1 MQELQYLCTLI
12 KKGEIIQHYKD
23 RMNVKFEN
31 VSKVQGL
38 LTVSMEKAD
47 YQENVDKALK
57 DARKKVQMPGFRPGM
72 VPMSLVQKM
81 YGKSIKADEINK
93 LLQEKVFGYIKDNK
107 IDMLGEPLPNE
118 EKEAGMSLDDDN
130 QTFYFDIALAPQ
142 FDAQI
147 GKDDAVTYYEIKVTP
162 EMVDN
167 QVKAYTQQNGHYEQ
181 VDAYQDKDVVKGQLV
196 ELNADG
202 TAKEGGIVVEGA
214 TLMPEYIKAA
224 AQKKLFAKA
233 KKGDVI
239 KFNPSK
245 AYEGNAIEIS
255 SLLNKKKEEVE
266 GITADFSLTIQDI
279 TRFVESELNQEV
291 FDRVFGKDA
300 VKDEAGF
307 RAKVE
312 ETLAQ
317 SFVPDSDYK
326 FLLDVRAYLM
336 EKVGKLEYAEDLLKR
351 IMKANKPDAQ
361 DDEAT
366 FQRSLEELTWHL
378 IQEKLVE
385 KYSIKV
391 EDADIK
397 AMARE
402 ATRAQFAQY
411 GMMNIPDELL
421 DNYSKEMLKKRE
433 TVDGLVNRAIESKL
447 TAALKKEVKLK
458 NKKVTVDEFNKL
470 FETATETAAKGK
482 KTKK

>member
-1 MQELQYLCTLI
+1 
-12 KKGEIIQHYKD
+12 
-23 RMNVKFEN
+23 MNVKFEN
-31 VSKVQGL
+31 VSKAQGL

-93 LLQEKVFGYIKDNK
+93 LLQEKVFNYIRENK
-107 IDMLGEPLPNE
+107 IDMLGEPMPNE

-130 QTFYFDIALAPQ
+130 LTFYFDIALAPQ
-142 FDAQI
+142 FNAEI
-147 GKDDAVTYYEIKVTP
+147 GKDDAVTYYEIKVTE
-162 EMVDN
+162 EMVNN

-181 VDAYQDKDVVKGQLV
+181 VDSYEENDVIKGQLV

-202 TAKEGGIVVEGA
+202 TAKDGGIVVEGA
-214 TLMPEYIKAA
+214 TLMPQYIKAA

-239 KFNPSK
+239 KFNPKK

-266 GITADFSLTIQDI
+266 GVDADFSLTIQDI

-291 FDRVFGKDA
+291 FDRVFGKDT

-312 ETLAQ
+312 ESLAQ

-351 IMKANKPDAQ
+351 IMKANKPDAEQ
-361 DDEAT
+361 DEET
-366 FQRSLEELTWHL
+366 FKRSLEELTWHL

-385 KYSIKV
+385 KFSIKV
-391 EDADIK
+391 EDADVK

-458 NKKVTVDEFNKL
+458 SKKVTIDEFNKL
-470 FETATETAAKGK
+470 FEPADAAKGK

>member
-1 MQELQYLCTLI
+1 
-12 KKGEIIQHYKD
+12 
-23 RMNVKFEN
+23 MNVKFEN

-447 TAALKKEVKLK
+447 TAALKKDVKLK

-470 FETATETAAKGK
+470 FEPATETAAKGK

>member
-1 MQELQYLCTLI
+1 
-12 KKGEIIQHYKD
+12 
-23 RMNVKFEN
+23 MNVKFEN

-107 IDMLGEPLPNE
+107 IDMLGEPLPND

-130 QTFYFDIALAPQ
+130 QTFYFDIALAPK
-142 FDAQI
+142 FDAEI
-147 GKDDAVTYYEIKVTP
+147 GKDDAITYYEIKVTE
-162 EMVDN
+162 EMVNN

-181 VDAYQDKDVVKGQLV
+181 VDSYQDKDVVKGQLV

-202 TAKEGGIVVEGA
+202 SAKEGGIVVEGA

-239 KFNPSK
+239 KFNPAK

-266 GITADFSLTIQDI
+266 GIDADFSLTIQDI

-291 FDRVFGKDA
+291 FDRVFGKDV

-312 ETLAQ
+312 ESLAK
-317 SFVPDSDYK
+317 SFEPDSDYK

-336 EKVGKLEYAEDLLKR
+336 EKVGKVEYAEDLLKR
-351 IMKANKPDAQ
+351 IMKANKPDEEQ
-361 DDEAT
+361 DEAT
-366 FQRSLEELTWHL
+366 FKRSLEELTWHL

-385 KYSIKV
+385 KYNIKV
-391 EDADIK
+391 EDADVK

-433 TVDGLVNRAIESKL
+433 TVDGLVNRAIENKL
-447 TAALKKEVKLK
+447 TAALKKDVKLK
-458 NKKVTVDEFNKL
+458 SKKVTVDEFNKL
-470 FETATETAAKGK
+470 FEPATEAAAKGK

>member
-1 MQELQYLCTLI
+1 
-12 KKGEIIQHYKD
+12 
-23 RMNVKFEN
+23 MNVKFEN

-38 LTVSMEKAD
+38 LTISMEKAD

-93 LLQEKVFGYIKDNK
+93 ILQEKIYSYIKENK
-107 IDMLGEPLPNE
+107 IDMLGEPLAND

-130 QTFYFDIALAPQ
+130 LTFYFDIALAPQ
-142 FDAQI
+142 FNAEI
-147 GKDDAVTYYEIKVTP
+147 GKDDTITYYEIKVTE
-162 EMVDN
+162 EMVNN
-167 QVKAYTQQNGHYEQ
+167 QVKAYAQQNGKYEQ
-181 VDAYQDKDVVKGQLV
+181 VDSYQENDVIKGQLV

-202 TAKEGGIVVEGA
+202 TAKDGGIVVEGA
-214 TLMPEYIKAA
+214 TLMPQYIKDA

-233 KKGDVI
+233 KKGDAVV
-239 KFNPSK
+239 FNPAK

-255 SLLNKKKEEVE
+255 SLLNRKKEDVE
-266 GITADFSLTIQDI
+266 GIDADFSLTIQDI
-279 TRFVESELNQEV
+279 TRFIDGELNQEL
-291 FDRVFGKDA
+291 FDHVFGKDA

-312 ETLAQ
+312 ESIAK

-326 FLLDVRAYLM
+326 FLLDARAYLM
-336 EKVGKLEYAEDLLKR
+336 EKIGKQEYADELLKR
-351 IMKANKPDAQ
+351 IMKANKPDAEQ
-361 DDEAT
+361 DEET
-366 FQRSLEELTWHL
+366 FQRSLDELTWHL

-391 EDADIK
+391 EEADVQ

-433 TVDGLVNRAIESKL
+433 TVDGLVNRAIETKL
-447 TAALKKEVKLK
+447 TAALKADVKLK
-458 NKKVTVDEFNKL
+458 NKKVTIDEFNKL
-470 FETATETAAKGK
+470 FEAPAAKKSK
-482 KTKK
+482 K

>member
-1 MQELQYLCTLI
+1 
-12 KKGEIIQHYKD
+12 
-23 RMNVKFEN
+23 MNVKFEN

-38 LTVSMEKAD
+38 LTVSMDKAD

-93 LLQEKVFGYIKDNK
+93 ILQEKIYSYIKENK
-107 IDMLGEPLPNE
+107 IDMLGEPLAND

-130 QTFYFDIALAPQ
+130 LTFYFDIALAPQ
-142 FDAQI
+142 FNAEI
-147 GKDDAVTYYEIKVTP
+147 GKDDTITYYEIKVTE
-162 EMVDN
+162 EMVNN
-167 QVKAYTQQNGHYEQ
+167 QVKAYAQQNGKYEQ
-181 VDAYQDKDVVKGQLV
+181 VDSYQENDVIKGQLV

-202 TAKEGGIVVEGA
+202 TAKDGGIVVEGA
-214 TLMPEYIKAA
+214 TLMPQYIKDA

-233 KKGDVI
+233 KKGDAVV
-239 KFNPSK
+239 FNPAK

-255 SLLNKKKEEVE
+255 SLLNRKKEEVE
-266 GITADFSLTIQDI
+266 GIDADFSLTIQDI
-279 TRFVESELNQEV
+279 TRFIDGELNQEL
-291 FDRVFGKDA
+291 FDHVFGKDA

-312 ETLAQ
+312 ESIAK
-317 SFVPDSDYK
+317 SFVTDSDYK
-326 FLLDVRAYLM
+326 FLLDARTYLM
-336 EKVGKLEYAEDLLKR
+336 EKIGKQEYADELLKR
-351 IMKANKPDAQ
+351 IMKANKPDAEQ
-361 DDEAT
+361 DEET
-366 FQRSLEELTWHL
+366 FQRSLDELTWHL

-391 EDADIK
+391 EEADVQ

-433 TVDGLVNRAIESKL
+433 TVDGLVNRAIETKL
-447 TAALKKEVKLK
+447 TAALKADVKLK
-458 NKKVTVDEFNKL
+458 NKKVTIDEFNKL
-470 FETATETAAKGK
+470 FEAPAAKKSK
-482 KTKK
+482 K

>member
-1 MQELQYLCTLI
+1 
-12 KKGEIIQHYKD
+12 
-23 RMNVKFEN
+23 MNVKFEN

-38 LTVSMEKAD
+38 LTVSMDKAD

-57 DARKKVQMPGFRPGM
+57 DAKKKVQMPGFRPGM
-72 VPMSLVQKM
+72 VPMGLVQKM
-81 YGKSIKADEINK
+81 YGKQIKADEINK
-93 LLQEKVFGYIKDNK
+93 LLQDKVFGYIKENK
-107 IDMLGEPLPNE
+107 IDMLGEPMPNE

-142 FDAQI
+142 FNAEI
-147 GKDDAVTYYEIKVTP
+147 GKDDAITYYEIKVTE
-162 EMVDN
+162 EMVNN
-167 QVKAYTQQNGHYEQ
+167 QVKAYTQQNGKYEQ
-181 VDAYQDKDVVKGQLV
+181 VDSYQENDVIKGQLV
-196 ELNADG
+196 ELNIDG
-202 TAKEGGIVVEGA
+202 SVKEGGIVVEGA
-214 TLMPEYIKAA
+214 TLMPQYIKDS

-233 KKGDVI
+233 KKGDAIV
-239 KFNPSK
+239 FNPAK

-255 SLLNKKKEEVE
+255 SLLNKKKEEVG
-266 GITADFSLTIQDI
+266 GIDADFSLTIQDI

-326 FLLDVRAYLM
+326 FLLDVRSYLM

-351 IMKANKPDAQ
+351 IMKANKPDAEQ
-361 DDEAT
+361 DDAT
-366 FQRSLEELTWHL
+366 FQRSLDELTWHL

-385 KYSIKV
+385 KYGIKV
-391 EDADIK
+391 EEADVQ

-433 TVDGLVNRAIESKL
+433 TVDNLVNRAIETKL
-447 TAALKKEVKLK
+447 TAAIKKDVKLK

-470 FETATETAAKGK
+470 FETADTKAKKAK
-482 KTKK
+482 K

>member
-1 MQELQYLCTLI
+1 
-12 KKGEIIQHYKD
+12 
-23 RMNVKFEN
+23 MNVKFEN

-57 DARKKVQMPGFRPGM
+57 DAKKKVQMPGFRPGM

-142 FDAQI
+142 FNAEI
-147 GKDDAVTYYEIKVTP
+147 GKDDAITYYEIKVTP
-162 EMVDN
+162 DMVDN

-181 VDAYQDKDVVKGQLV
+181 VDSYQENDVIKGQLA

-202 TAKEGGIVVEGA
+202 SQKDGGIVVEGA
-214 TLMPEYIKAA
+214 TLMPQYIKDAD
-224 AQKKLFAKA
+224 QKKLFGNAR
-233 KKGDVI
+233 KGDVI

-266 GITADFSLTIQDI
+266 GIDADFSLTIQDI

-312 ETLAQ
+312 ESLAQ

-326 FLLDVRAYLM
+326 FLLDLRAYMM

-351 IMKANKPDAQ
+351 IMKANKTDAEQ
-361 DDEAT
+361 DEAT

-385 KYSIKV
+385 KYGIKV
-391 EDADIK
+391 EDEDVK

-411 GMMNIPDELL
+411 GMMNIPDDLL

-433 TVDGLVNRAIESKL
+433 TVDGLVNRAIETKL
-447 TAALKKEVKLK
+447 TAAVKGDVKLK

-470 FETATETAAKGK
+470 FETAEPAKGK

>member
-1 MQELQYLCTLI
+1 
-12 KKGEIIQHYKD
+12 
-23 RMNVKFEN
+23 MNVKFEN

-38 LTVSMEKAD
+38 LTVSIEKAD

-57 DARKKVQMPGFRPGM
+57 EAKRKVQMPGFRPGM
-72 VPMSLVQKM
+72 VPMGLVQKM
-81 YGKSIKADEINK
+81 YGKQIKADEINK
-93 LLQEKVFGYIKDNK
+93 ILQEKVFGYIKDNK

-118 EKEAGMSLDDDN
+118 EKEAGMSLDDDD

-142 FDAQI
+142 FEAEI
-147 GKDDAVTYYEIKVTP
+147 GKDDSIQYYEIKVTE
-162 EMVDN
+162 EMVEN
-167 QVKAYTQQNGHYEQ
+167 QVKVYAQQNGRYEQ
-181 VDAYQDKDVVKGQLV
+181 VDSYQENDVIKGQLV
-196 ELNADG
+196 ELDADG
-202 TAKEGGIVVEGA
+202 NAKEGGIVVEGA
-214 TLMPEYIKAA
+214 TLLPQYIKDA
-224 AQKKLFAKA
+224 AQKKLFGKA
-233 KKGDVI
+233 KKGDAIV
-239 KFNPSK
+239 FNPAK

-326 FLLDVRAYLM
+326 FLLDLRSYMM

-351 IMKANKPDAQ
+351 IMKANKPDAEQ
-361 DDEAT
+361 DEET
-366 FQRSLEELTWHL
+366 FKRSLEELTWHL

-385 KYSIKV
+385 KFSIKV
-391 EDADIK
+391 EDADVK

-433 TVDGLVNRAIESKL
+433 TVDGLVNRAIENKL
-447 TAALKKEVKLK
+447 IAAVKGVVKLK
-458 NKKVTVDEFNKL
+458 VKKVTVDEFNKL
-470 FETATETAAKGK
+470 FEPAAAPKGK
-482 KTKK
+482 KSKK

>member
-1 MQELQYLCTLI
+1 MSVTI
-12 KKGEIIQHYKD
+12 KED
-23 RMNVKFEN
+23 
-31 VSKVQGL
+31 
-38 LTVSMEKAD
+38 
-47 YQENVDKALK
+47 
-57 DARKKVQMPGFRPGM
+57 
-72 VPMSLVQKM
+72 
-81 YGKSIKADEINK
+81 
-93 LLQEKVFGYIKDNK
+93 
-107 IDMLGEPLPNE
+107 
-118 EKEAGMSLDDDN
+118 
-130 QTFYFDIALAPQ
+130 
-142 FDAQI
+142 
-147 GKDDAVTYYEIKVTP
+147 
-162 EMVDN
+162 
-167 QVKAYTQQNGHYEQ
+167 
-181 VDAYQDKDVVKGQLV
+181 
-196 ELNADG
+196 
-202 TAKEGGIVVEGA
+202 GIVVEGA

-312 ETLAQ
+312 ENLAK

-351 IMKANKPDAQ
+351 IMKANKPDAEQ
-361 DDEAT
+361 DEAT

-385 KYSIKV
+385 KYNIKV
-391 EDADIK
+391 EDADVK
-397 AMARE
+397 AMAVE

-421 DNYSKEMLKKRE
+421 ENYSKEMLKKRE
-433 TVDGLVNRAIESKL
+433 TVDGLVNRAIETKL
-447 TAALKKEVKLK
+447 TAALKGDVKLK
-458 NKKVTVDEFNKL
+458 NKKVSVDEFNKL
-470 FETATETAAKGK
+470 FEPAEASKGK

>member
-1 MQELQYLCTLI
+1 
-12 KKGEIIQHYKD
+12 
-23 RMNVKFEN
+23 MNVKFEN

-38 LTVSMEKAD
+38 LTISMEKAD

-57 DARKKVQMPGFRPGM
+57 EAKKKVNMPGFRPGM
-72 VPMSLVQKM
+72 VPMGLVQKM
-81 YGKSIKADEINK
+81 YGKQIKADEINK
-93 LLQEKVFGYIKDNK
+93 LLQDKVYNYIKDNK
-107 IDMLGEPLPNE
+107 IDMLGEPLPND
-118 EKEAGMSLDDDN
+118 EKEAGLNIDDDN
-130 QTFYFDIALAPQ
+130 LTFFFDIALAPK
-142 FDAQI
+142 FEAQI
-147 GKDDAVTYYEIKVTP
+147 GKDDAITYYEIKVTE
-162 EMVDN
+162 EMVNN
-167 QVKAYTQQNGHYEQ
+167 QVKAYTQQNGKYEQ
-181 VDAYQDKDVVKGQLV
+181 VDSYQENDVVKGQLV
-196 ELNADG
+196 ELNLDG
-202 TAKEGGIVVEGA
+202 SAKEGGIVVEGA
-214 TLMPEYIKAA
+214 TLMPQYIKDA
-224 AQKKLFAKA
+224 AQKKLFSKA

-239 KFNPSK
+239 VFNPAK
-245 AYEGNAIEIS
+245 AYEGNLIEIS

-266 GITADFSLTIQDI
+266 GIDADFSLTIQDI

-291 FDRVFGKDA
+291 FDRVFGKDV

-312 ETLAQ
+312 ESLAQ

-326 FLLDVRAYLM
+326 FLLDVRSYLM
-336 EKVGKLEYAEDLLKR
+336 EKVGKQEYAEDLLKR
-351 IMKANKPDAQ
+351 IMKANKPDAEQ
-361 DDEAT
+361 DDAT

-385 KYSIKV
+385 KYNIKV
-391 EDADIK
+391 EDADVK

-447 TAALKKEVKLK
+447 TAALKGEVKLK
-458 NKKVTVDEFNKL
+458 TKKVTVDEFNKL
-470 FETATETAAKGK
+470 FEPADAKGK
-482 KTKK
+482 KAKK

>member
-1 MQELQYLCTLI
+1 
-12 KKGEIIQHYKD
+12 
-23 RMNVKFEN
+23 MNVKFEN

-142 FDAQI
+142 FNAEI
-147 GKDDAVTYYEIKVTP
+147 GKDDTITYYEIKVTP
-162 EMVDN
+162 EMVEN

-391 EDADIK
+391 EEADVQ

>member
-1 MQELQYLCTLI
+1 
-12 KKGEIIQHYKD
+12 
-23 RMNVKFEN
+23 MNVKFEN

-57 DARKKVQMPGFRPGM
+57 DAKKKVQMPGFRPGM

-93 LLQEKVFGYIKDNK
+93 LLQEKVFSYIKDNK

-118 EKEAGMSLDDDN
+118 EKEAGLSLDDDN

-142 FDAQI
+142 FSAEI
-147 GKDDAVTYYEIKVTP
+147 GKDDAITYYEIKVTD

-181 VDAYQDKDVVKGQLV
+181 VDSYQENDVIKGQLV
-196 ELNADG
+196 ELNLDG
-202 TAKEGGIVVEGA
+202 SVKDGGIVVEGA
-214 TLMPEYIKAA
+214 TLMPQYIKDA
-224 AQKKLFAKA
+224 AQKKLFGKA

-239 KFNPSK
+239 VFNPSK

-255 SLLNKKKEEVE
+255 SLLNRKKEEVE
-266 GITADFSLTIQDI
+266 GIDADFSLTIQDI

-312 ETLAQ
+312 ESLAQ

-326 FLLDVRAYLM
+326 FLLDVRTYMM

-351 IMKANKPDAQ
+351 IMKANKPDAEQ
-361 DDEAT
+361 DEET
-366 FQRSLEELTWHL
+366 FKRSLEELSWHL

-385 KYSIKV
+385 KFGIKV
-391 EDADIK
+391 EDADVK

-411 GMMNIPDELL
+411 GMMNVPDELL

-447 TAALKKEVKLK
+447 TAAVKKEVKLK
-458 NKKVTVDEFNKL
+458 NKKVTIDEFNKL
-470 FETATETAAKGK
+470 FEPADTAKGK

>member
-1 MQELQYLCTLI
+1 
-12 KKGEIIQHYKD
+12 
-23 RMNVKFEN
+23 MNVKFEN

-38 LTVSMEKAD
+38 LTVSIDKAD

-93 LLQEKVFGYIKDNK
+93 ILQEKVFGYIKDNK

-147 GKDDAVTYYEIKVTP
+147 GKDDAITYYDIKVTE
-162 EMVDN
+162 EMVNN

-181 VDAYQDKDVVKGQLV
+181 VDSYQENDVIKGQLV

-214 TLMPEYIKAA
+214 TLMPQYIKAA

-239 KFNPSK
+239 KFNPAK

-255 SLLNKKKEEVE
+255 SLLNKKKEEVD
-266 GITADFSLTIQDI
+266 GIDADFSLTIQDI

-336 EKVGKLEYAEDLLKR
+336 EKVGKLEYAEDLLKK
-351 IMKANKPDAQ
+351 IMKANKPDAEQ
-361 DDEAT
+361 DDAT

-385 KYSIKV
+385 KYNIKV

-458 NKKVTVDEFNKL
+458 SKKVTVDEFNKL
-470 FETATETAAKGK
+470 FEPATETAAKGK

>member
-1 MQELQYLCTLI
+1 
-12 KKGEIIQHYKD
+12 
-23 RMNVKFEN
+23 MNVKFEN

-38 LTVSMEKAD
+38 LTVSIEKAD
-47 YQENVDKALK
+47 YQENLDKALK
-57 DARKKVQMPGFRPGM
+57 EAKKKVNMPGFRPGM
-72 VPMSLVQKM
+72 VPMGLVQKM

-93 LLQEKVFGYIKDNK
+93 ILQEKVFGYIRDNK

-118 EKEAGMSLDDDN
+118 EKEAGMSLDDDD
-130 QTFYFDIALAPQ
+130 QTFYFDIALAPK

-147 GKDDAVTYYEIKVTP
+147 GKDDAITYYEIKVTP

-167 QVKAYTQQNGHYEQ
+167 QIKVYTQQNGKYEQ
-181 VDAYQDKDVVKGQLV
+181 VDSYQENDVIKGQLV

-202 TAKEGGIVVEGA
+202 TSKDGGIVVEGA
-214 TLMPEYIKAA
+214 TLMPQYIKDD

-239 KFNPSK
+239 VFNPAK
-245 AYEGNAIEIS
+245 AYQGNAIEIS
-255 SLLNKKKEEVE
+255 SLLNKKKEEVA
-266 GITADFSLTIQDI
+266 GIDADFSLTIQDI

-291 FDRVFGKDA
+291 FDRVFGKDT

-312 ETLAQ
+312 ESLAQ

-326 FLLDVRAYLM
+326 FLLDTRAYLM

-351 IMKANKPDAQ
+351 IMKANKPDAEQ
-361 DDEAT
+361 DEET

-385 KYSIKV
+385 KYGIKV
-391 EDADIK
+391 EDADVQ

-433 TVDGLVNRAIESKL
+433 TVDNLVNRAIETKL
-447 TAALKKEVKLK
+447 TAALKGEVKLK
-458 NKKVTVDEFNKL
+458 SKKVTIDEFNKL
-470 FETATETAAKGK
+470 FEPAQAKSK

>member
-1 MQELQYLCTLI
+1 
-12 KKGEIIQHYKD
+12 
-23 RMNVKFEN
+23 MNVKFEN

-38 LTVSMEKAD
+38 LTVSMDKAD

-447 TAALKKEVKLK
+447 TAALKKDVKLK

-470 FETATETAAKGK
+470 FEPATETAAKGK

>member
-1 MQELQYLCTLI
+1 
-12 KKGEIIQHYKD
+12 
-23 RMNVKFEN
+23 MNVKFEN

-38 LTVSMEKAD
+38 LTISMEKAD

-57 DARKKVQMPGFRPGM
+57 DAKKKVNMPGFRPGM
-72 VPMSLVQKM
+72 VPMGLVQKM
-81 YGKSIKADEINK
+81 YGKQIKADEINK
-93 LLQEKVFGYIKDNK
+93 LLQDKVYNYIKDNK

-118 EKEAGMSLDDDN
+118 EKEAGMNIDDDN
-130 QTFYFDIALAPQ
+130 LTFYFDIALAPK
-142 FDAQI
+142 FEAQI
-147 GKDDAVTYYEIKVTP
+147 GKDDAITYYEIKVTD
-162 EMVDN
+162 EMVNN
-167 QVKAYTQQNGHYEQ
+167 QVKAYTQQNGKYEQ
-181 VDAYQDKDVVKGQLV
+181 VDSYQENDVVKGQLV
-196 ELNADG
+196 ELNLDG
-202 TAKEGGIVVEGA
+202 SAKDGGIVVEGA
-214 TLMPEYIKAA
+214 TLMPQYIKDA
-224 AQKKLFAKA
+224 AQKKLFSKA

-239 KFNPSK
+239 VFNPAK

-255 SLLNKKKEEVE
+255 SLLNKKKEEVD
-266 GITADFSLTIQDI
+266 GIDADFSLTIQDI

-291 FDRVFGKDA
+291 FDRVFGKDV

-312 ETLAQ
+312 ESLAQ

-326 FLLDVRAYLM
+326 FLLDVRSYLM
-336 EKVGKLEYAEDLLKR
+336 EKVGKQEYAEDLLKR
-351 IMKANKPDAQ
+351 IMKANKPDAEQ
-361 DDEAT
+361 DDAT

-385 KYSIKV
+385 KYNIKV
-391 EDADIK
+391 EDADVK

-433 TVDGLVNRAIESKL
+433 TVDGLVNRAIENKL
-447 TAALKKEVKLK
+447 TAAIKGEVKLK
-458 NKKVTVDEFNKL
+458 TKKVTVDEFNKL
-470 FETATETAAKGK
+470 FEPATEAKAK
-482 KTKK
+482 KTSKK